1 MAVLLKTPLLL
12 NADVGE
18 GWAALESGEQT
29 SLLRCLDLANVCCG
43 AHAGDA
49 ALTRHTMAE
58 AAGLGLRLG
67 AHPGY
72 EDPENF
78 GRLPRFQEL
87 GHSAVVELVARQ
99 VHFAASVA
107 AECGQ
112 RLFHVK
118 AHGALYNEAS
128 RSEAVATAIAQ
139 GVRQV
144 LSDVVLLGLAGTVML
159 PAFERAGFAVLAESF
174 ADRGYTPE
182 GFLIPRG
189 QPGADVEDPAAALA
203 NLPKLAALSDTICI
217 HGDGPQAL
225 RLAQALRAALDS

>member
-1 MAVLLKTPLLL
+1 MAVLLKKPLLL

-18 GWAALESGEQT
+18 SWAALQSGEQT

-49 ALTRHTMAE
+49 DLTRRTMAE
-58 AAGLGLRLG
+58 AAALGLRMG

-72 EDPENF
+72 EDREHF
-78 GRLPRFQEL
+78 GRLPRYAEL
-87 GHSAVVELVARQ
+87 GHAAVVDLVARQ
-99 VHFAASVA
+99 VEFAATVA

-128 RSEAVATAIAQ
+128 RIPELAAAIAQ
-139 GVRQV
+139 GVGRV
-144 LSDVVLLGLAGTVML
+144 SRDVVLLGLAGTMMIAV
-159 PAFERAGFAVLAESF
+159 FQRAGFATLAESF

-189 QPGADVEDPAAALA
+189 QPGAHIEDPAEALA
-203 NLPKLAALSDTICI
+203 NLPGLAGMSDTICI

-225 RLAQALRAALDS
+225 RLAQALRDALDS